1 MSLSDLLRWSRAFQ
15 SETKPQH
22 IFPLNCAIHNAFYGS
37 HILSMSQAPPPSHDT
52 FSSVPPTSSRQ
63 RQRPQFVTS
72 CPAVDWE
79 DPSASE
85 SSTSWGSQMAFSPF
99 CGNVCPRKQCH
110 LDRAG
115 WGVLPGGYAPSS
127 LGFNPFRE
135 SCPPWKGHWELLL
148 GGRIASLSFTNLTV
162 SARTLIVVMPHI
174 DLLPDSGF
182 VLFPWRD

>member
-1 MSLSDLLRWSRAFQ
+1 
-15 SETKPQH
+15 
-22 IFPLNCAIHNAFYGS
+22 
-37 HILSMSQAPPPSHDT
+37 MSQPHPPSHNT
-52 FSSVPPTSSRQ
+52 FSSIPPTSLRQ

-85 SSTSWGSQMAFSPF
+85 SSTSWGSQMAFSTF

-110 LDRAG
+110 LDGAG
-115 WGVLPGGYAPSS
+115 WGVLPGGYVPSS
-127 LGFNPFRE
+127 LGFNILGRAVHLE
-135 SCPPWKGHWELLL
+135 KAIELLL

-182 VLFPWRD
+182 VLFP